1 MSHISLNTS
10 ADNPVTKEVLEGT
23 LSSFGSGELSLKSED
38 VEDYTRILAGAH
50 EVFQKILDLPDYV
63 PVVDK
68 RFARQNV
75 HKPTAAENES
85 NAWAWK
91 VSVKDEGSEGALK
104 GLTVCLKDNIA
115 LADVPC
121 SVGTSYID
129 DWVPNTDATVATR
142 VLEAGG
148 EITGKAVCENLS
160 FFGASISS
168 GTGRMDNVYA
178 KGYSAGGSSSGCG
191 VLVARGECD
200 MAVGGDQ
207 GGSIRLPAAHNGIVG
222 MKPTHG
228 LVPYTGICL
237 LERTIDTTGPMT
249 KDVLSNAL
257 LLKVLAGSDSID
269 DRQLAGCPSPSQ
281 VPDYPTLTKQPIKG
295 LRVGIVSES
304 LDTELTDKR
313 YADFV
318 VDAAKKFLDLGAE
331 VVEPV
336 SISGTVLASDLW
348 MVIARLSSY
357 QNLTGRACGHRGLYL
372 NDFMAKF
379 LPITQEKL
387 DKMWPSAVATLTNGA
402 YAWENLDPSLMGK
415 TMNLSRKVRDE
426 IDAVLG
432 KYDVL
437 VTPTMVK
444 LPARIDNIPE
454 NPTPLQLMSYAAGV
468 GLNTCPYSLTGHPAI
483 SIPVGFLSPLDD
495 PTARLPVSMQIV
507 GKFYDEATLYRA
519 AYAWESNFEWKQRV
533 YSSTGASVGGQ
544 V

>member
-1 MSHISLNTS
+1 MSHISLHTS
-10 ADNPVTKEVLEGT
+10 SDNPVNRAELEKT
-23 LSSFGSGELSLKSED
+23 LSSFGSEGLTLKPDD

-50 EVFQKILDLPDYV
+50 EVFQKIINLPDYV

-68 RFARQNV
+68 RFSRQNV
-75 HKPTAAENES
+75 HAPTPAENEH

-91 VSVKDEGSEGALK
+91 VSVKDDSPSGPLK

-121 SVGTSYID
+121 SVGTSYIE
-129 DWVPNTDATVATR
+129 DWVPNTDATVVTR

-191 VLVARGECD
+191 VLVARGDCD
-200 MAVGGDQ
+200 MAIGGDQ

-257 LLKVLAGSDSID
+257 LLKVLAGSDSVD

-281 VPDYPTLTKQPIKG
+281 VPDYPALAKQPIKG
-295 LRVGIVSES
+295 LRIGIVAES
-304 LDTELTDKR
+304 LDTDLTDKR
-313 YADFV
+313 YANFV
-318 VDAAKKFLDLGAE
+318 VDAAKRFLELGAE

-336 SISGTVLASDLW
+336 SIPGTVLASDLW

-372 NDFMAKF
+372 NDFTQKF
-379 LPITQEKL
+379 LPITQQKL
-387 DKMWPSAVATLTNGA
+387 DQMWPSAVATLTNGA
-402 YAWENLDPSLMGK
+402 YAWENLDPTLMGK
-415 TMNLSRKVRDE
+415 TMNLARKVRDE

-432 KYDVL
+432 SYDL
-437 VTPTMVK
+437 LITPTMVK
-444 LPARIDNIPE
+444 LPARINNVPE
-454 NPTPLQLMSYAAGV
+454 NATPLQKMSYAAGV
-468 GLNTCPYSLTGHPAI
+468 GLNTCPYSLTGHPAM
-483 SIPVGFLSPLDD
+483 SIPVGFLSPVDD
-495 PTARLPVSMQIV
+495 PTVRLPVGMQIV
-507 GKFYDEATLYRA
+507 GKFYDEATIYRA
-519 AYAWESNFEWKQRV
+519 AYTWESSCDWKERL
-533 YSSTGASVGGQ
+533 YSVVGAMAVGQ